1 MNNAM
6 KEEALGAVERG
17 GTIYAKRSFNPETTS
32 NQIELNDP
40 EFWEKLL
47 QHPNADMLWQRLQD
61 PTVMSDGPSVESWMH
76 DLENLVKELC
86 EEEDR
91 GTVP

>member
-17 GTIYAKRSFNPETTS
+17 GTIYAKRSFNPETNS

-40 EFWEKLL
+40 EFWEKML
-47 QHPNADMLWQRLQD
+47 QPQTAACGKRAG
-61 PTVMSDGPSVESWMH
+61 SCG
-76 DLENLVKELC
+76 
-86 EEEDR
+86 R
-91 GTVP
+91 GWCV